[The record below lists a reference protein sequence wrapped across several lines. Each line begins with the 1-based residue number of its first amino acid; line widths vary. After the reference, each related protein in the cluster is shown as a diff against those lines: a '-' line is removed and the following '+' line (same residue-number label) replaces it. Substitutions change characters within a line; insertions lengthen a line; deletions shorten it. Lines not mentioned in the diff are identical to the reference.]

1 MVRIPIWDRLQ
12 SRRPPFRVNS
22 TLFQFECE
30 LQNRKQGTGDPGNSE
45 ITLVFMP
52 PQRLNAVPGKVIAA
66 LICCAALAWAAPTW
80 AADVVSVGSVDATS
94 ANLWPLHIAQKNGYF
109 AASNLKIDLVFAQ
122 SNASVIQQLAAG
134 SYAVAPSAGMVD
146 PIRAIDKG
154 APVALVR
161 IVIQAPPYALLAK
174 PEIKKIEDLKG
185 KTIIIGGAKDI
196 TRIFTERMLEPHGL
210 KSGDYDY
217 VFAGAT
223 SARFAA
229 LKSGAVDA
237 ALLTV
242 PFNFYA
248 ESAGFTNLGFTFD
261 YLPDMPFAGMAVNRD
276 WAAANTDVLKR
287 FLDCY
292 NKGVAW
298 FDDPVNHDAAVKLQ
312 MEVSKIGQDDVEKA
326 YAFLRD
332 KNLFEPT
339 GKVSKRKVNNVIDAL
354 RALGDLPAG
363 FTVDRLVLPGV
374 TQISD

>member
-1 MVRIPIWDRLQ
+1 MRIAKLREG
-12 SRRPPFRVNS
+12 R
-22 TLFQFECE
+22 
-30 LQNRKQGTGDPGNSE
+30 TGHAGNSS
-45 ITLVFMP
+45 ITSVFMP
-52 PQRLNAVPGKVIAA
+52 SQRVNAVPKAIAA
-66 LICCAALAWAAPTW
+66 LICSTALVWAVPTL
-80 AADVVSVGSVDATS
+80 AADLVSVGSVDATS

-109 AASNLKIDLVFAQ
+109 DAANLQIDLIFAQ

-161 IVIQAPPYALLAK
+161 IVIQSPPYALLAK
-174 PEIKKIEDLKG
+174 PEIKTIEDLKG

-210 KSGDYDY
+210 KTGDYDY

-223 SARFAA
+223 SARFSA

-248 ESAGFTNLGFTFD
+248 ETEGYTNLGFTFD

-298 FDDPVNHDAAVKLQ
+298 FDDPNNHEAAVKLQ
-312 MEVSKIGQDDVEKA
+312 MEVSKIGRDDVEKS
-326 YAFLRD
+326 YSFLRD

-339 GKVSKRKVNNVIDAL
+339 GKVSKRKVGNVIDAL
-354 RALGDLPAG
+354 RGLGDLPAD
-363 FTVDRLVLPGV
+363 FTVDRLLLPGV

>member
-1 MVRIPIWDRLQ
+1 MEQ
-12 SRRPPFRVNS
+12 S
-22 TLFQFECE
+22 
-30 LQNRKQGTGDPGNSE
+30 
-45 ITLVFMP
+45 MMY
-52 PQRLNAVPGKVIAA
+52 GK
-66 LICCAALAWAAPTW
+66 ALATLLLGVVLAQTMPAYAT
-80 AADVVSVGSVDATS
+80 DTVSVGSVDAAS
-94 ANLWPLHIAQKNGYF
+94 ANLWPLHIAVKNGYF
-109 AASNLKIDLVFAQ
+109 DAANLKIDLVFAQ

-134 SYAVAPSAGMVD
+134 SYSVAPSAGMVD

-174 PEIKKIEDLKG
+174 PEIRKIEDLKG

-196 TRIFTERMLEPHGL
+196 TRIFTERMLQPHGL
-210 KSGDYDY
+210 QSGDYDY
-217 VFAGAT
+217 IFAGAT

-237 ALLTV
+237 ALLTM
-242 PFNFYA
+242 PFNFFA
-248 ESAGFTNLGFTFD
+248 ETAGFANLGFTFD

-287 FLDCY
+287 FLDAY

-298 FDDPVNHDAAVKLQ
+298 FDDPNNREGAVQ
-312 MEVSKIGQDDVEKA
+312 IQVDTSKIERDDVEKA
-326 YAFLRD
+326 YSFLHD

-339 GKVSKRKVNNVIDAL
+339 GRVSKRKVGSVIDAL
-354 RALGDLPAG
+354 RDLGDLSAD
-363 FTVDRLVLPGV
+363 FSVDRLLLPGV

>member
-1 MVRIPIWDRLQ
+1 MRKSVLQ
-12 SRRPPFRVNS
+12 GIVVAAAIALLP
-22 TLFQFECE
+22 
-30 LQNRKQGTGDPGNSE
+30 LQAG
-45 ITLVFMP
+45 
-52 PQRLNAVPGKVIAA
+52 
-66 LICCAALAWAAPTW
+66 

-94 ANLWPLHIAQKNGYF
+94 ANLWPFHIASKNGYF
-109 AASNLKIDLVFAQ
+109 DAANIKIDLVFAQ

-134 SYAVAPSAGMVD
+134 SYAVAPTAGMVD

-161 IVIQAPPYALLAK
+161 IVIQSPPYALLAK

-210 KSGDYDY
+210 HSGDYDY

-237 ALLTV
+237 ALLTM
-242 PFNFYA
+242 PFNFFA
-248 ESAGFTNLGFTFD
+248 EAAGYSNLGFTFD

-276 WAAANTDVLKR
+276 WAAANGDVLRR
-287 FLDCY
+287 FLDAY
-292 NKGVAW
+292 NKGVAF
-298 FDDPVNHDAAVKLQ
+298 FDDPQNREDVVKLQ
-312 MEVSKIGQDDVEKA
+312 MEVSKIDRDDVEKS
-326 YAFLRD
+326 YGFLRD

-339 GKVSKRKVNNVIDAL
+339 GQVSKRKVGSVIDAL
-354 RALGDLPAG
+354 RDLGDLPSG
-363 FTVDRLVLPGV
+363 FTVDRLLLPGV
-374 TQISD
+374 TQISE

>member
-1 MVRIPIWDRLQ
+1 MRKSVLQ
-12 SRRPPFRVNS
+12 GIVVAAAIALLP
-22 TLFQFECE
+22 
-30 LQNRKQGTGDPGNSE
+30 LQAG
-45 ITLVFMP
+45 
-52 PQRLNAVPGKVIAA
+52 
-66 LICCAALAWAAPTW
+66 

-94 ANLWPLHIAQKNGYF
+94 ANLWPFHIASKNGYF
-109 AASNLKIDLVFAQ
+109 DAANIKIDLVFAQ

-134 SYAVAPSAGMVD
+134 SYAVAPTAGMVD

-161 IVIQAPPYALLAK
+161 IVIQSPPYALLAK

-210 KSGDYDY
+210 HSGDYDY

-237 ALLTV
+237 ALLTM
-242 PFNFYA
+242 PFNFFA
-248 ESAGFTNLGFTFD
+248 EAAGYSNLGFTFD

-276 WAAANTDVLKR
+276 WAAANGDVLRR
-287 FLDCY
+287 FLDAY
-292 NKGVAW
+292 NKGVAF
-298 FDDPVNHDAAVKLQ
+298 FDDPQNREDVVKLQ
-312 MEVSKIGQDDVEKA
+312 MEVSKIDRDDVEKA
-326 YAFLRD
+326 YGFLYD

-339 GKVSKRKVNNVIDAL
+339 GQVSKRKVGSVIDAL
-354 RALGDLPAG
+354 RDLGDLPSG
-363 FTVDRLVLPGV
+363 FTVDRLLLPGV
-374 TQISD
+374 TQISE

>member
-1 MVRIPIWDRLQ
+1 MMR
-12 SRRPPFRVNS
+12 NS
-22 TLFQFECE
+22 AF
-30 LQNRKQGTGDPGNSE
+30 
-45 ITLVFMP
+45 
-52 PQRLNAVPGKVIAA
+52 AA
-66 LICCAALAWAAPTW
+66 LLLGAALAFAPAAR
-80 AADVVSVGSVDATS
+80 AADIVSVGSVDATS
-94 ANLWPLHIAQKNGYF
+94 ANLWPLHIAIKNGYF
-109 AASNLKIDLVFAQ
+109 DAANIKIDLVFAQ

-134 SYAVAPSAGMVD
+134 SYNVAPSAGMVD

-237 ALLTV
+237 ALLTM
-242 PFNFYA
+242 PFNFFA
-248 ESAGFTNLGFTFD
+248 EAAGFSNLGFTFD
-261 YLPDMPFAGMAVNRD
+261 VLPDMPFAGMAVNRP
-276 WAAANTDVLKR
+276 WVETNTDVLKR
-287 FLDCY
+287 FLAAY

-298 FDDPVNHDAAVKLQ
+298 FYDPKNREAAVKIQ
-312 MEVSKIGQDDVEKA
+312 MDVSKIQQDDVEKA

-332 KNLFEPT
+332 KKLFEPT
-339 GKVSKRKVNNVIDAL
+339 GEISKRKVGTVIDAL
-354 RALGDLPAG
+354 RDLGDVPADFKVDSLLLPS
-363 FTVDRLVLPGV
+363 V
-374 TQISD
+374 TQISE

>member
-1 MVRIPIWDRLQ
+1 MRKSVLQ
-12 SRRPPFRVNS
+12 GF
-22 TLFQFECE
+22 
-30 LQNRKQGTGDPGNSE
+30 
-45 ITLVFMP
+45 
-52 PQRLNAVPGKVIAA
+52 AIAA
-66 LICCAALAWAAPTW
+66 AVTLSPPLHAG

-94 ANLWPLHIAQKNGYF
+94 ANLWPFHIAVKNGYCG
-109 AASNLKIDLVFAQ
+109 AANLKIDLVFAQ
-122 SNASVIQQLAAG
+122 SNASVIQQLASG
-134 SYAVAPSAGMVD
+134 SYAVAPTAGMVD

-174 PEIKKIEDLKG
+174 PEIKTIEDLRG
-185 KTIIIGGAKDI
+185 KTIIIGGPKDI

-223 SARFAA
+223 SARFSA

-237 ALLTV
+237 ALLTM
-242 PFNFYA
+242 PFNFFA
-248 ESAGFTNLGFTFD
+248 ETAGYTNLGFTFD
-261 YLPDMPFAGMAVNRD
+261 YLPDMPFAGVAVNRD
-276 WAAANTDVLKR
+276 WAAANGDVLKR

-298 FDDPVNHDAAVKLQ
+298 FADPSNRDAAVKLQ

-326 YAFLRD
+326 YSFLRG

-339 GKVSKRKVNNVIDAL
+339 GKVSRKKVGKVIDAL
-354 RALGDLPAG
+354 RALGDLPAD
-363 FTVDRLVLPGV
+363 FAVDRLLLPGV

>member
-1 MVRIPIWDRLQ
+1 M
-12 SRRPPFRVNS
+12 
-22 TLFQFECE
+22 
-30 LQNRKQGTGDPGNSE
+30 RKP
-45 ITLVFMP
+45 
-52 PQRLNAVPGKVIAA
+52 A
-66 LICCAALAWAAPTW
+66 LIGFLVAATVALSPASPAA
-80 AADVVSVGSVDATS
+80 AADTVAVGSVDATS
-94 ANLWPLHIAQKNGYF
+94 ANLWPFHIAMKNGYF
-109 AASNLKIDLVFAQ
+109 AAADLSIDLVFAQ

-134 SYAVAPSAGMVD
+134 SYAVAPTAGMVD

-161 IVIQAPPYALLAK
+161 IVIQSPPYALLAK

-237 ALLTV
+237 ALLTM
-242 PFNFYA
+242 PFNFFA
-248 ESAGFTNLGFTFD
+248 ADAGFSNLGFTFD

-276 WAAANTDVLKR
+276 WAAAHGDALKR
-287 FLDCY
+287 FLDAY
-292 NKGVAW
+292 NKGVAF
-298 FDDPVNHDAAVKLQ
+298 FDDPKNRDDVVKIQ
-312 MEVSKIGQDDVEKA
+312 VDVSKIAQDDVEKA
-326 YAFLRD
+326 YTFLHD

-354 RALGDLPAG
+354 RDLGDLPTD
-363 FTVDRLVLPGV
+363 FTVDRAVLPGV
-374 TQISD
+374 TQMSD

>member
-1 MVRIPIWDRLQ
+1 MGKSALQ
-12 SRRPPFRVNS
+12 
-22 TLFQFECE
+22 
-30 LQNRKQGTGDPGNSE
+30 G
-45 ITLVFMP
+45 LV
-52 PQRLNAVPGKVIAA
+52 LAA
-66 LICCAALAWAAPTW
+66 FVALSPLPAG

-94 ANLWPLHIAQKNGYF
+94 ANLWPFHIAVKNGYCD
-109 AASNLKIDLVFAQ
+109 AANLKIDLVFAQ

-134 SYAVAPSAGMVD
+134 SYAVAPTAGMVD

-174 PEIKKIEDLKG
+174 PEIKTIEDLRG
-185 KTIIIGGAKDI
+185 KTIIIGGPKDI
-196 TRIFTERMLEPHGL
+196 TRIFTERMLQPHGL

-237 ALLTV
+237 ALLTM
-242 PFNFYA
+242 PFNFFA
-248 ESAGFTNLGFTFD
+248 ETAGFSNLGFTFD

-276 WAAANTDVLKR
+276 WAAANGDVLKR

-292 NKGVAW
+292 NKGIAW
-298 FDDPVNHDAAVKLQ
+298 FDDRQNREAAVKLQ

-326 YAFLRD
+326 YGFLRD

-339 GKVSKRKVNNVIDAL
+339 GKVSRKKVGNVIEAL
-354 RALGDLPAG
+354 RALGDVPAD
-363 FTVDRLVLPGV
+363 FSVDRLLLPGV